1 MTFLLHAHAHTERT
15 LASFADE
22 VLLHSLLE
30 TLKLVPILFLTYLL
44 MEFIEHKASG
54 KTVRFLERSGAVAP
68 AIGAAVGLLPQC
80 GFSVSAAN
88 LYTGRVI
95 SAGTVIAVFLA
106 TSDEM
111 IPIMISG
118 NISVKSIALILAYKF
133 AVAVAVGFA
142 VDLVLRLFGR
152 GKEPLNIDE
161 ICDNDNCHCERG
173 ILHSAVHHTLTI
185 SFFVIVVTLALNT
198 AIFFLG
204 EDRLGGI
211 VGDIP
216 VLSHLIASLVGL
228 IPNCAASVVL
238 ATFCTKGIIT
248 SGAMLSGL
256 FSGAGIGI
264 LVLFKVNKNLKA
276 NIAIVCLLILVGVTF
291 GLVADAIPFL
301 RI

>member
-1 MTFLLHAHAHTERT
+1 MTFLLHAHTHAERSF
-15 LASFADE
+15 LSFADE

-30 TLKLVPILFLTYLL
+30 TLKLLPVLFLTYLL

-54 KTVRFLERSGAVAP
+54 KTESFLKRSGSVAP

-95 SAGTVIAVFLA
+95 SAGTVISVFLA

-111 IPIMISG
+111 LPIMISG
-118 NISVKSIALILAYKF
+118 NIPIKKIALILLYKF
-133 AVAVAVGFA
+133 AVAVLVGFA
-142 VDLVLRLFGR
+142 VDLILRLLGR
-152 GKEPLNIDE
+152 GKEPINIDE

-173 ILHSAVHHTLTI
+173 ILYSSVHHTLTI
-185 SFFVIVVTLALNT
+185 SFFVITVTLLLNT
-198 AIFFLG
+198 AIFFVG
-204 EDRLGGI
+204 EDRIGGI

-216 VLSHLIASLVGL
+216 VLSHFIASLIGL

-264 LVLFKVNKNLKA
+264 LVLFKVNKNVKA
-276 NIAIVCLLILVGVTF
+276 NIAIVCLLIFVGVVF
-291 GLVADAIPFL
+291 GLLADAIPFL
-301 RI
+301 KI